1 VAEHPIIRKR
11 RLVAGVVFLIPGL
24 TGLLNDLFD
33 AEPGTSFALA
43 LFTSALVLIGGLVLA
58 EAQRRETTSD

>member
-11 RLVAGVVFLIPGL
+11 RLVAGAIFLALGL

-33 AEPGTSFALA
+33 AEPRTSFALA
-43 LFTSALVLIGGLVLA
+43 LFASALVLIGGLVLA
-58 EAQRRETTSD
+58 EAQRRQMTAD